1 MKASLFQK
9 LPNVIPTKEFKQTD
23 AWEQRKLGDAL
34 CESKVPGNKGDKAQK
49 LSVRL
54 WGKGVVE
61 KKEQFLGSSTTQY
74 YYRRAGQLIYG
85 KLDFLHAA
93 FGIIPEELDGFEST
107 TDSPAFDIDDT
118 YDTQFILLSVLRREV
133 YEAQGKIANGSRKA
147 KRINPDIFL
156 QMYFFAPTLEEQKR
170 ISSLITLID
179 NLIAA
184 TERKK
189 ELLQKKKQAYL
200 QLIFS
205 QHLRFKGFTK
215 SWEQRKLNDIA
226 YKVTEKN
233 NNFSIRETFTNS
245 AELGIVSQLDFF
257 DRNLSNAENIVNY
270 YIVRAKDFV
279 YNPRISAAAP
289 VGPINCNNL
298 EREGI
303 ISPLYTVFRTHC
315 IDTNYLEWFFKSSD
329 WHKFMR
335 YYGDSGARSDRFSI
349 KDSLFFEMPIP
360 YPVIEEQ
367 RKIGEFFKTLDN
379 LIAAIDKKINLL
391 KRRKKAYLQLMFI

>member
-1 MKASLFQK
+1 MTKK
-9 LPNVIPTKEFKQTD
+9 LQPTLRFRGFTD
-23 AWEQRKLGDAL
+23 AWEQRKLGDVVTIQGGGTPSSLNKKYWDGSINWFTPAEVIDKRYVEYSNKKIT
-34 CESKVPGNKGDKAQK
+34 ESGLQNSSAVLMPKGTILFTSRASIGNMTF
-49 LSVRL
+49 LSHPSATN
-54 WGKGVVE
+54 
-61 KKEQFLGSSTTQY
+61 Q
-74 YYRRAGQLIYG
+74 
-85 KLDFLHAA
+85 
-93 FGIIPEELDGFEST
+93 GFQS
-107 TDSPAFDIDDT
+107 
-118 YDTQFILLSVLRREV
+118 L
-133 YEAQGKIANGSRKA
+133 IANSYCCNAEFLYAYGFRIKRFALRNAAGSTFLEISKNELA
-147 KRINPDIFL
+147 KCPIKLPGLVEQSRIGE
-156 QMYFFAPTLEEQKR
+156 FFKTL
-170 ISSLITLID
+170 D

>member
-1 MKASLFQK
+1 M
-9 LPNVIPTKEFKQTD
+9 TKELQPALRFCGFTD
-23 AWEQRKLGDAL
+23 AWEQRKLGDVFEEYSEKNHGDL
-34 CESKVPGNKGDKAQK
+34 PPLTVLQGSGTIQRDESSRVLLYKKASLSNYKLVNKGDFILHLRSFEGGLEISKQRGIISPAYHTFHGEGANSK
-49 LSVRL
+49 
-54 WGKGVVE
+54 
-61 KKEQFLGSSTTQY
+61 FY
-74 YYRRAGQLIYG
+74 YLFFRSYNFINILLKPYIYG
-85 KLDFLHAA
+85 
-93 FGIIPEELDGFEST
+93 IRDGKNI
-107 TDSPAFDIDDT
+107 DIDGMKEIMIP
-118 YDTQFILLSVLRREV
+118 YPVI
-133 YEAQGKIANGSRKA
+133 
-147 KRINPDIFL
+147 
-156 QMYFFAPTLEEQKR
+156 EEQRK
-170 ISSLITLID
+170 IGEFFKTLD
-179 NLIAA
+179 DLIAA

-215 SWEQRKLNDIA
+215 PWEQRKLNDIA

-367 RKIGEFFKTLDN
+367 RKIGEFFKTLDD
-379 LIAAIDKKINLL
+379 LIAATDKKINLL

>member
-1 MKASLFQK
+1 MTKK
-9 LPNVIPTKEFKQTD
+9 LQPTLRFRGFTD

-215 SWEQRKLNDIA
+215 PWRQTQISDIFHERRERNPEGELLSISVA
-226 YKVTEKN
+226 NGVQVSTLSNNSMQDLSKYKVVVKN
-233 NNFSIRETFTNS
+233 DLAYNS
-245 AELGIVSQLDFF
+245 MRMWQGASGASLYNGIVSP
-257 DRNLSNAENIVNY
+257 A
-270 YIVRAKDFV
+270 
-279 YNPRISAAAP
+279 
-289 VGPINCNNL
+289 
-298 EREGI
+298 
-303 ISPLYTVFRTHC
+303 YTVLVPQKDVNSQFYAYLFKTTKMLYIFRSFSQGMTS
-315 IDTNYLEWFFKSSD
+315 DTWNLKYPTLSKINVL
-329 WHKFMR
+329 KP
-335 YYGDSGARSDRFSI
+335 
-349 KDSLFFEMPIP
+349 SL
-360 YPVIEEQ
+360 IEQNQIAEL
-367 RKIGEFFKTLDN
+367 FKTLDE
-379 LIAAIDKKINLL
+379 LIKANDKKLELL
-391 KRRKKAYLQLMFI
+391 KKKKKAYLQKMFI

>member
-1 MKASLFQK
+1 MLEKVESVTPLRRNSYALWSVPAYTNSKPELATGDKIQSTKQRILDGDILLCKINPRINRVWVVDTGNLDTSSPIASLEWIIFRTSGKSMDRQFLVDFLSSPKFKNFLLSETIGVTGSQK
-9 LPNVIPTKEFKQTD
+9 RVQRNSVKEFMFHLPSL
-23 AWEQRKLGDAL
+23 AEQSRIGELFK
-34 CESKVPGNKGDKAQK
+34 
-49 LSVRL
+49 
-54 WGKGVVE
+54 
-61 KKEQFLGSSTTQY
+61 T
-74 YYRRAGQLIYG
+74 
-85 KLDFLHAA
+85 LD
-93 FGIIPEELDGFEST
+93 D
-107 TDSPAFDIDDT
+107 
-118 YDTQFILLSVLRREV
+118 
-133 YEAQGKIANGSRKA
+133 
-147 KRINPDIFL
+147 
-156 QMYFFAPTLEEQKR
+156 
-170 ISSLITLID
+170 
-179 NLIAA
+179 LIAA

-215 SWEQRKLNDIA
+215 PWEQRKLNDIA

-367 RKIGEFFKTLDN
+367 RKIGEFFKALDD

>member
-1 MKASLFQK
+1 MTKK
-9 LPNVIPTKEFKQTD
+9 LQPTLRFRGFTD